1 MTAVKLET
9 NFASFP
15 EVGHDG
21 GKAFAAEVGRD
32 FLDDCL
38 ERRDC
43 CGLRPEDLRV
53 CVPPEVAVINQG
65 CKGAADS
72 SPALRSPAHESVPPR
87 MSDFPWWSGGQHR
100 PIVTTTDATRSTL
113 NLTALLRSILL

>member
-1 MTAVKLET
+1 MTTVKLET

-21 GKAFAAEVGRD
+21 GKAFAAEVGHN

-38 ERRDC
+38 ELRDR
-43 CGLRPEDLRV
+43 CGLRPEDLGV

-87 MSDFPWWSGGQHR
+87 MSDFPRWSGGQHR
-100 PIVTTTDATRSTL
+100 PIVTTTDATQSTL

>member
-21 GKAFAAEVGRD
+21 RKAFAAEVRRD

-38 ERRDC
+38 ELRDR
-43 CGLRPEDLRV
+43 CGLRPEDLGV
-53 CVPPEVAVINQG
+53 CVAPEVAG
-65 CKGAADS
+65 
-72 SPALRSPAHESVPPR
+72 
-87 MSDFPWWSGGQHR
+87 
-100 PIVTTTDATRSTL
+100 
-113 NLTALLRSILL
+113 

>member
-38 ERRDC
+38 ELRDR
-43 CGLRPEDLRV
+43 CGLRPEDLGV

-87 MSDFPWWSGGQHR
+87 MSDFPQWSGGQHR
-100 PIVTTTDATRSTL
+100 PIVTTTDATQSTL